1 MKIQYR
7 LWRLDTL
14 TLCAMLAG
22 SAIAFVACDR
32 IDSHHQIVG
41 GVRSSQWPSV
51 RAKYM
56 ADGHDQCAACGTK
69 SDIEVHHVESFSQH
83 AEKELDAKNLI
94 TLCRDCHFRIGH
106 DADGLDGPQ
115 KPNWRTSNPPTVNE
129 NLGNQAIPAMRCR
142 ATAGS
147 IFGSPRE
154 RFAVFML
161 RSSARSAR
169 VLRNRPQ

>member
-1 MKIQYR
+1 MRIQYR

-41 GVRSSQWPSV
+41 GVRSSQWPAV

-56 ADGHDQCAACGTK
+56 ADGHDRCAACGTQ
-69 SDIEVHHVESFSQH
+69 IGLEVHHVESFSQH
-83 AEKELDAKNLI
+83 AEKELDEKNLI

-106 DADGLDGPQ
+106 DADGDGPL
-115 KPNWRTSNPPTVNE
+115 KPNWRTSNPN
-129 NLGNQAIPAMRCR
+129 A
-142 ATAGS
+142 
-147 IFGSPRE
+147 RE
-154 RFAVFML
+154 DAKKHR
-161 RSSARSAR
+161 RKWTGYD
-169 VLRNRPQ
+169 N